1 MRVLVVTSLYPPH
14 SLGGYEKSCEDV
26 VNRWLAAGHDV
37 QVLCTTTRFA
47 PEGTTT
53 RFAPQGAEPSQ
64 PHVHRSLAW
73 YWADHRVVRPP
84 IRRRLAME
92 RSNQRILRELLDRH
106 RPEVISFWQ
115 MGGMS
120 LGLITTCIDRRLPHV
135 LVMGDDWFV
144 YAPKIDA
151 WTSAWVRRPRWLRN
165 LVSRLIAVPTEVPRL
180 PATVTVAFASE
191 YLRQRAR
198 RDGLIDFTTSEIVP
212 PGSDPADFPNRA
224 PGERPWRGKLLAV
237 GRVEPRK
244 GFDNAVRALA
254 ELPTM
259 TLRIVGPDSDG
270 HAAELTRLAA
280 EIGVADSLTIDGAVP
295 REHLAATYADADVFV
310 FPSRWD
316 EPFGLVPLEAMSQ
329 ATPVVATRRGGSAEF
344 LVDGVNCL
352 EVPND
357 DPAAIA
363 RAVRRLAT
371 DDRLRRQLVDG
382 GLATSD
388 AYRIDRYAASLERIH
403 QEAAANIR

>member
-1 MRVLVVTSLYPPH
+1 
-14 SLGGYEKSCEDV
+14 
-26 VNRWLAAGHDV
+26 
-37 QVLCTTTRFA
+37 
-47 PEGTTT
+47 
-53 RFAPQGAEPSQ
+53 
-64 PHVHRSLAW
+64 
-73 YWADHRVVRPP
+73 
-84 IRRRLAME
+84 
-92 RSNQRILRELLDRH
+92 
-106 RPEVISFWQ
+106 
-115 MGGMS
+115 
-120 LGLITTCIDRRLPHV
+120 
-135 LVMGDDWFV
+135 MGDDWFV

-180 PATVTVAFASE
+180 PVTVTVAFASE

-270 HAAELTRLAA
+270 HAAELTRLAT